1 MANPLV
7 EVQKFGQ
14 SIWYDNIR
22 RGIITSGQLQSMV
35 DNDGLL
41 GITSNPAIFEKAV
54 VGSHDYDQAIKA
66 LVGQGVASSVDVY
79 ERLAMEDI
87 QWAADVMHPVYERTN
102 GRDGY
107 VSFEVAPSLANDTKG
122 TVEYARRA
130 WATIG
135 RENVLIKVPG
145 TPEGMQAIQTLI
157 GEGISINVTLLFAV
171 DAYEACA
178 EAYIAGLEKYVQSGR
193 NPGKVASVAS
203 FFISRI
209 DTLVDER
216 LKALADK
223 AGDAAKKKQIEG
235 LYGKVAIANG
245 IVAYESYKRIIAGDR
260 WKALASKGAQTQ
272 RVLWASTS
280 TKNPAYRDVIYVEE
294 LIGTDTVNTLPPATL
309 EAFRDHG
316 EVRESVTT
324 DLGGAERALA
334 ALEAVGVSLRE
345 VTDRL
350 LVEGLASFEQS
361 FVTLLAGLTRKRAA
375 LAADA
380 ASVSPSGAVVVSH

>member
-35 DNDGLL
+35 DDDGLL

-87 QWAADVMHPVYERTN
+87 QWAADVMHPVYDRTN

-122 TVEYARRA
+122 TIEYARRA

-145 TPEGMQAIQTLI
+145 TPEGMHAIQTLI
-157 GEGISINVTLLFAV
+157 GEGISVNVTLLFSV

-178 EAYIAGLEKYVQSGR
+178 EAYVSGLEKYVASGR

-209 DTLVDER
+209 DSLVDDK

-223 AGDAAKKKQIEG
+223 ATDAAKKKQIES
-235 LYGKVAIANG
+235 LYGQVAIANG
-245 IVAYESYKRIIAGDR
+245 IVAYESYKRIIASDR
-260 WKALASKGAQTQ
+260 WLALSAKGAQTQ

-280 TKNPAYRDVIYVEE
+280 TKNPAYPKTKYVDD
-294 LIGTDTVNTLPPATL
+294 LIAPDTVNTIPEETFVEYRKSGKPHAALVGDWAKTL
-309 EAFRDHG
+309 
-316 EVRESVTT
+316 
-324 DLGGAERALA
+324 GAAKETMKS
-334 ALEAVGVSLRE
+334 LEAVGISMEE
-345 VTDRL
+345 VTD
-350 LVEGLASFEQS
+350 
-361 FVTLLAGLTRKRAA
+361 TLLKEGIKKFIDPFNELIDSIEKKRRMLQAA
-375 LAADA
+375 
-380 ASVSPSGAVVVSH
+380 